1 MFEISKTIEFS
12 AAHSVYSQNLN
23 SKWTKNTYPKCRR
36 LPGHGHN
43 YKLVVYLKSEELD
56 SSQMVT
62 DFGHLSWLKEFIDDC
77 FDHKLIVGMEDP
89 AFELFFGKLGLI
101 ENGKCILPRIDGKIP
116 EVEVIAVNKGYKVT
130 KLDFEELNLSE
141 IKQLKFLTFQNFKID
156 SDSPEADFYQRLFDG
171 IALFNGSPT
180 SENLARFFFHFV
192 SENIKPLGIE
202 CSKVSIH
209 ETPTSCA
216 TYRG

>member
-12 AAHSVYSQNLN
+12 AAHSVYSQKLN

-77 FDHKLIVGMEDP
+77 FDHKLIIGMEDP
-89 AFELFFGKLGLI
+89 AFEFFFSKLGLMEDGNFI
-101 ENGKCILPRIDGKIP
+101 MPRIDGKIP
-116 EVEVIAVNKGYKVT
+116 EVEVIAVNKDYKVT
-130 KLDFEELNLSE
+130 KLDSEELNLSE
-141 IKQLKFLTFQNFKID
+141 IKQFKFLTFHKFTVD
-156 SDSPEADFYQRLFDG
+156 SASFEADFYQRLFDG

-192 SENIKPLGIE
+192 NENIKPLGIE

-216 TYRG
+216 TYSG